1 MIKLVTHTPNPEELL
16 KQSFGKC
23 YQTDVNINTVIKH
36 LKHESVLEHVVF
48 TFDIKCSRIAHLQ
61 WVRHRIASY
70 TSQSHR
76 YTEPQPGDLIYFVPD
91 VMKSDEDF
99 DEWCKDMLNQYKI
112 YEKWRAKGYKKEDAR
127 YHLPDACAINFQ
139 CTMNLRTILNFLA
152 LRTDSH
158 AQEEIRNLAIQM
170 EQIVFETMPNLKK
183 HLITLVDEMQS

>member
-1 MIKLVTHTPNPEELL
+1 MIKLITHTPNPEELL

-23 YQTDVNINTVIKH
+23 YQTEVNINTVIKH

-76 YTEPQPGDLIYFVPD
+76 YTEPSPSDLIYFVPD

-99 DEWCKDMLNQYKI
+99 EEWCNDMLNQYKV
-112 YEKWRAKGYKKEDAR
+112 YEKWRNKGYKKEDTR

-158 AQEEIRNLAIQM
+158 AQEEIRNLAIAM
-170 EQIVFETMPNLKK
+170 EKIVFDTMPNLSK
-183 HLITLVDEMQS
+183 HLSVLVTEMQS